1 MSAREPDIIASARG
15 GGMAGAR
22 KPRSIRSYPSESDD
36 DVSESSNEHVSEVSE
51 YKQAFH
57 TAQSARSDHLVEP
70 RLYGVG

>member
-1 MSAREPDIIASARG
+1 MSAHESDIITLARG
-15 GGMAGAR
+15 GGVAGVR
-22 KPRSIRSYPSESDD
+22 KSRSIRSYLSESDD